1 MANRWAYTHVMALQ
15 EAGISRKLAPT
26 IGISVDPRRQN
37 LSEESLKANV
47 ERLQE
52 YKKRLVLF
60 PRKAKSPKSGDAS
73 AEEMKSAQ
81 ESGYEGK
88 VKQSKAHFPI
98 SNKVAFEEGKVADF
112 TSTEAAY
119 RKLRDARSDARLVG
133 KREKRAKA
141 KEDEAKDAKK

>member
-1 MANRWAYTHVMALQ
+1 MALQ